1 MRFINKVSVDEPII
15 RSRSHFTL
23 RALVNDVFRA
33 VWSICVKPMNTK
45 TSTTST
51 VPQVEKCKLMNVI
64 SSSIGPPTNLL
75 HDTEEAILIYSKRSS
90 TKNYRPQLLLWE
102 LKQMRF
108 SDKIHSLSS
117 SWGSLDTIMKR
128 ETTPCKCPLLFIIRT
143 NEPLWNSLHIL
154 SVLLSVPNSLS
165 L

>member
-23 RALVNDVFRA
+23 RALVNDVFWA
-33 VWSICVKPMNTK
+33 VWSICVKPMNTEM
-45 TSTTST
+45 STTST

-102 LKQMRF
+102 LKQMRY
-108 SDKIHSLSS
+108 SDKIHALSS

-143 NEPLWNSLHIL
+143 NEPL
-154 SVLLSVPNSLS
+154 
-165 L
+165 

>member
-51 VPQVEKCKLMNVI
+51 VTQVEKCKLMNVI

-90 TKNYRPQLLLWE
+90 TKKLSFSIASLGTQ
-102 LKQMRF
+102 QMRY

-143 NEPLWNSLHIL
+143 NEPL
-154 SVLLSVPNSLS
+154 
-165 L
+165 

>member
-102 LKQMRF
+102 LKQMRY
-108 SDKIHSLSS
+108 SDKIPILILGLSRHNNEARDNTLQVS
-117 SWGSLDTIMKR
+117 S
-128 ETTPCKCPLLFIIRT
+128 FIYYKDK
-143 NEPLWNSLHIL
+143 
-154 SVLLSVPNSLS
+154 
-165 L
+165 